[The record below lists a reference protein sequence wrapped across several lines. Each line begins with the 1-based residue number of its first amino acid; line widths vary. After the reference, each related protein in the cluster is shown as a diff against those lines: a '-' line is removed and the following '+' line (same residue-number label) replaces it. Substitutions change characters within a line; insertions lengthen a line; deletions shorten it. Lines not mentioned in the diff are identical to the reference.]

1 MNVKYVIENWETWV
15 PCNFSLLLLKYK
27 CAMQTFGEESDFADF
42 IFPNVALNLF
52 PNVALNLYDFAQSP
66 LGAVWEGGC
75 YHYGNC
81 HRQ

>member
-1 MNVKYVIENWETWV
+1 MEGVFIE
-15 PCNFSLLLLKYK
+15 SLR
-27 CAMQTFGEESDFADF
+27 MESDFADF
-42 IFPNVALNLF
+42 IL